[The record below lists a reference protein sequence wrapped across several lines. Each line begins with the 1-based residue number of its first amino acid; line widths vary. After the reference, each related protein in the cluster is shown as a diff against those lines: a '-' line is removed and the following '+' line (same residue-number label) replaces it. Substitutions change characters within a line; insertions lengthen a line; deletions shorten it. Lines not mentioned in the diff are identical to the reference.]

1 MIIQCKNCGTKYRFD
16 ESLIVRDGVWVRC
29 SRCKETFFQEPLS
42 KEEEVSLPEVME
54 AEEGAV
60 KGEIEK
66 EISDLE
72 KLLEEA
78 EGVTK
83 QEIEI
88 EVEKEEEVPPPEVTE
103 EEEAVSAE
111 AEEETAEQEIEVE
124 KEKAVSPLDMM
135 EEKEIVGAETE
146 EEIAEEEIKEE
157 IEVEK
162 EEAPPSEV
170 MEEEEAV
177 GAGAE
182 EETSEQEIEVEKEV
196 EEEEKTTVEKIE
208 EELPDIDELLEKAEE
223 VGKEPFFPSDEEI
236 AEEKERE
243 KEKKKKKRLWTPG
256 KVFIYI
262 LIVILVLGGVY
273 LWLFP
278 EMREHILDRVS
289 HYMSTGKLKES
300 FGTGDKSVS
309 KKVGGVDF
317 INVKERFL
325 KNWIFGDILV
335 VQGTIVN
342 KCDYPISRIKV
353 CGKLLDASEKVL
365 DEVEFYCGNL
375 LTDEE
380 LSNLTKKEITGE
392 LSIPLGSEVSN
403 NNIDTGGKIPFMI
416 VFANPSKEAEELI
429 VELAG
434 NTRPSK

>member
-16 ESLIVRDGVWVRC
+16 ESLIVGDGVWVRC

-42 KEEEVSLPEVME
+42 KEEEVFLPEVME
-54 AEEGAV
+54 EEEGVV
-60 KGEIEK
+60 KDEIEK

-88 EVEKEEEVPPPEVTE
+88 EVEKEEEVSPPEVTE

-111 AEEETAEQEIEVE
+111 AEEETVEQEIEVE
-124 KEKAVSPLDMM
+124 KEEEVSPP
-135 EEKEIVGAETE
+135 
-146 EEIAEEEIKEE
+146 
-157 IEVEK
+157 EVT
-162 EEAPPSEV
+162 
-170 MEEEEAV
+170 EEEEAV
-177 GAGAE
+177 DAEAE
-182 EETSEQEIEVEKEV
+182 EDIVEQEIEVEKEEEIPLPEV
-196 EEEEKTTVEKIE
+196 TEEEEAVSAEAEEETAKAEVEKEIS
-208 EELPDIDELLEKAEE
+208 ELDELLAKAEE
-223 VGKEPFFPSDEEI
+223 TDKEPSLLSDEEI
-236 AEEKERE
+236 AEEDER
-243 KEKKKKKRLWTPG
+243 KREKKKKKRLWTPG
-256 KVFIYI
+256 KVLVYI

-278 EMREHILDRVS
+278 EMREHVLDKVS

-300 FGTGDKSVS
+300 FGTGDKNVS
-309 KKVGGVDF
+309 KKAGGVDF

-353 CGKLLDASEKVL
+353 RGKLLGASEKVL
-365 DEVEFYCGNL
+365 NEVEFYCGNL

-380 LSNLTKKEITGE
+380 LSNLTKKEIKGE
-392 LSIPLGSEVSN
+392 LSVPLGSEVSN
-403 NNIDTGGKIPFMI
+403 NNIAPGGKIPFMI
-416 VFANPSKEAEELI
+416 VFANPSKEAEEFI
-429 VELAG
+429 VELAR